1 MGPVG
6 VGLGV
11 ARQVSRVQAG
21 PAGIPIIECCYFH
34 ERACAAIEPSRA
46 HRFAYSA
53 WQSTRR
59 PGFRLPIQ
67 LVVIPALPA
76 RHVAGIIQCHGLIE
90 IGVSVTTTGLVPDTA
105 AAVAAAQ

>member
-1 MGPVG
+1 MG

-21 PAGIPIIECCYFH
+21 PAGIPIIECCYFN

-53 WQSTRR
+53 WQPTRR

-76 RHVAGIIQCHGLIE
+76 RHVAGIIQCGLIE
-90 IGVSVTTTGLVPDTA
+90 IGVGVTTTGLVLDTA
-105 AAVAAAQ
+105 AAAAAAQ